1 MIKLGVAY
9 NLFSFMAN
17 LSYEVKKYY
26 LTEGWKAD
34 LYMYVPYAYK
44 EGQAIACIYKGH
56 MPTTHEA
63 FKKIFTCKK
72 TKYICSYDEIIG

>member
-44 EGQAIACIYKGH
+44 EG
-56 MPTTHEA
+56 
-63 FKKIFTCKK
+63 
-72 TKYICSYDEIIG
+72 